1 MGPPPSRE
9 SYLRGDVILEVAR
22 RSGADAIHPGYGF
35 LSENASFREACEAAE
50 IAFVGPPADA
60 MRMMGEKTLARR
72 TMMAANVPVV
82 PGTADPI
89 TDGDTLLRVAREVG
103 LPVMLKAASGGG
115 GKGMRVVFEEAELER
130 AFEAAQ
136 REARS
141 SFDDDA
147 VYVEKAIIGPRHI
160 EVQIM
165 ADRHGNCVYVGD
177 RECSVQRRH
186 QKVVEES
193 PAPNLKPETR
203 RAMGEM
209 AVQAAR
215 AVAYEGAGTIEC
227 LVDADENF
235 YFLEMNTRLQV
246 EHCATEEAFGVDL
259 VRAQLMVA
267 SGQPLPWA
275 QEDLVCRRHA
285 IELRL
290 YAEDPYENYRP
301 APGELTVYRP
311 PQGPGVRV
319 DDGVE
324 EGSIISSLYDP
335 MVAKL
340 IVSAENRESC
350 IERALAALGEY
361 EVVGIACNL
370 PLLAFVLR
378 SAPFAAGE
386 YTTGLLDELGTLERP
401 VASEDARDRARA
413 YRDRDAGYSKQ
424 QSTRPQT
431 LGYGLADSP
440 AGQAMW
446 ILEKFWRWT
455 DCDGH
460 PENVLSRD
468 ELIDN
473 IMLYWLTNSG
483 ASSARLYWESF
494 GKAFGSNELVESVP
508 TGCSIF
514 PQEIVPTPRSW
525 AEGRYRNIVY
535 WNELAKGGHFAA
547 FEQPELFVAELRACF
562 RSMRQQS

>member
-1 MGPPPSRE
+1 MGVKTVAVFSEADTSALHVRMADEAYCVGPPPSRE

-35 LSENASFREACEAAE
+35 LSENASFREACEAAD

-267 SGQPLPWA
+267 SGQPLPWG

-340 IVSAENRESC
+340 IVSAEDRESC

-386 YTTGLLDELGTLERP
+386 YTTGLLDELGALERP
-401 VASEDARDRARA
+401 VASEDERDRARVIA
-413 YRDRDAGYSKQ
+413 ALCQHGDVK
-424 QSTRPQT
+424 RPKADGSSEDVGA
-431 LGYGLADSP
+431 LSNWAADGLRR
-440 AGQAMW
+440 QM
-446 ILEKFWRWT
+446 
-455 DCDGH
+455 
-460 PENVLSRD
+460 
-468 ELIDN
+468 
-473 IMLYWLTNSG
+473 
-483 ASSARLYWESF
+483 
-494 GKAFGSNELVESVP
+494 
-508 TGCSIF
+508 
-514 PQEIVPTPRSW
+514 
-525 AEGRYRNIVY
+525 
-535 WNELAKGGHFAA
+535 GGGL
-547 FEQPELFVAELRACF
+547 P
-562 RSMRQQS
+562 